1 MSGGE
6 GGLPAPT
13 VLAPSRRE
21 ALDRVGGAGRAG
33 RDLLGSVLGHALSR
47 PGHLALR
54 DSTVS
59 LTYAQ
64 LGEAVQRVAAGLA
77 GAGVRQG
84 DRVALAIG
92 NSAPFVTTAL
102 GCLWLGAVFV
112 PTAPDGPPARLARV
126 IADCKPTVLVTS
138 DDQVPDLEGCQVPT
152 LSYAQLATATGPVP
166 PRDVEAARDA
176 YIIYTSGTT
185 GAPKGVT
192 IPQEAIAWSSATTAR
207 LLGLTPSTRT
217 MAVSPFYF
225 DGAFGPVF
233 ATLFAGGYLLVPK
246 REDLLFLRPF
256 FDLLLRE
263 EINVTSFTPSYLR
276 LLLASRHAHKLSQ
289 SKLKVVAL
297 GGEQCLAQDV
307 ARLWQLLPGARVFNR
322 YGPTEATVAVTS
334 YNVTQ
339 GDVSA
344 GAVPLGTPHPG
355 VEFFIFA
362 EDGSLV
368 EEAGCQGE
376 LYISGRQLM
385 SRYWGDEA
393 LTRSVLR
400 RDLVRGRVLYKTG
413 DLVYRDEQGRYF
425 YRGRL
430 DDVVKRNGVRISLSE
445 VAGALHHAG
454 PLEGVCCALYDQGG
468 APGIAAFVEPGQG
481 AELSRSV
488 LVEGASSELPANAL
502 PDEIFVVKGF
512 PLTQQGKVDR
522 DRLLRDVGLAPW
534 SERS

>member
-1 MSGGE
+1 V
-6 GGLPAPT
+6 PAPDRQ
-13 VLAPSRRE
+13 A
-21 ALDRVGGAGRAG
+21 ALGRAGAAERPG
-33 RDLLGSVLGHALSR
+33 RDLLGSVLRHAALR
-47 PGHLALR
+47 PDHLALR

-59 LTYAQ
+59 FTYAQ
-64 LGEAVQRVAAGLA
+64 LDETVQRVAAGLA
-77 GAGVRQG
+77 DLGVRRG

-112 PTAPDGPPARLARV
+112 PTAPDGPPTRLARV
-126 IADCKPTVLVTS
+126 LADCGPSVLVTP
-138 DDQVPDLEGCQVPT
+138 DDEVPDMGGCHVPT
-152 LSYAQLATATGPVP
+152 VSCAQLANATGSVP
-166 PRDVEAARDA
+166 PRDIKASRDA

-192 IPQEAIAWSSATTAR
+192 IPQEAIAWSTAATAR

-263 EINVTSFTPSYLR
+263 DINLTSFTPSYLR
-276 LLLASRHAHKLSQ
+276 LLLASRHAPKLSQ
-289 SKLKVVAL
+289 SKLKVIAL

-307 ARLWQLLPGARVFNR
+307 ARLWQLLPGTRVFNR

-334 YNVTQ
+334 YNVTP

-344 GAVPLGTPHPG
+344 GVVPLGVPHPG

-368 EEAGCQGE
+368 EEAGREGE
-376 LYISGRQLM
+376 LYISGQQLM

-400 RDLVRGRVLYKTG
+400 HDLVRGRVLYKTG
-413 DLVYRDEQGRYF
+413 DLVYRDERGLYF

-445 VAGALHHAG
+445 VAHALRHAG
-454 PLEGVCCALYDQGG
+454 PVGGVCCALFDQGG
-468 APGIAAFVEPGQG
+468 TAGIAAFVEAGLG
-481 AELSRSV
+481 AGLSRAA
-488 LVEGASSELPANAL
+488 LAEEAARELPANAL
-502 PDEIFVVKGF
+502 PDEIFFVQEL
-512 PLTQQGKVDR
+512 PLTQQGKVDC
-522 DRLLRDVGLAPW
+522 DRLLREAKLLPW
-534 SERS
+534 REPS